1 MRLAQARTCSGFM
14 QLDHAV
20 PSCGTVQNRQLWH
33 RRGTVQLQH
42 GPRGSQPSSQ
52 ARRQWPRRY
61 GCVLI
66 ARASAGADPVMHV
79 RHACAAALRSWRNHC
94 TSRMHARQRTRCG
107 RVCGNATCPPLR
119 AMHTSSSTAVSAH
132 GLVHAWLDDSYPP
145 LPRQLP
151 VGGRHMRTRALGAA
165 SASTAGVPQ

>member
-1 MRLAQARTCSGFM
+1 MRLAEARTCSGFM

-42 GPRGSQPSSQ
+42 GPRASQPSSR

-79 RHACAAALRSWRNHC
+79 RQRSVAGATIARAACTPGSVHVVAVYVGTPRAPS
-94 TSRMHARQRTRCG
+94 
-107 RVCGNATCPPLR
+107 LR

-151 VGGRHMRTRALGAA
+151 VGRPHMCTCALGAA

>member
-79 RHACAAALRSWRNHC
+79 RQRSVAGATIARAACTPGSVHVVAVYVGTPRAPHCVPCILVAARPCPRMAWC
-94 TSRMHARQRTRCG
+94 TPGLMTAIHLYLGSCLWVDG
-107 RVCGNATCPPLR
+107 TC
-119 AMHTSSSTAVSAH
+119 V
-132 GLVHAWLDDSYPP
+132 LVH
-145 LPRQLP
+145 
-151 VGGRHMRTRALGAA
+151 
-165 SASTAGVPQ
+165 